1 MAIAC
6 GFFIYLTGS
15 VVMSC
20 MARATPPSR
29 KSLIAVHLF
38 FCHSHFFREKTQ
50 KARLRRYVF
59 LVVLHREHTCSRC
72 MCSRCSHLNQESKMS
87 QIGFPKCMP
96 HIISSSHSFQ
106 STNTK
111 RLPKAQ
117 TPNGCRSYHIIASS
131 LWPSKATMGLK
142 EMVRM
147 CGFDMP

>member
-1 MAIAC
+1 MWLLHLSDRVSCDELYGSGYATISKEFDRRSSLFLPYT
-6 GFFIYLTGS
+6 FFGKKRKKL
-15 VVMSC
+15 VCDDMSFWSSC
-20 MARATPPSR
+20 
-29 KSLIAVHLF
+29 
-38 FCHSHFFREKTQ
+38 
-50 KARLRRYVF
+50 
-59 LVVLHREHTCSRC
+59 REHTCSRC

-87 QIGFPKCMP
+87 QIGF
-96 HIISSSHSFQ
+96 HATHISSSHSFQ

-131 LWPSKATMGLK
+131 LWPNKATMGLK